1 MPADN
6 NENPK
11 KGSME
16 QDPRKLLSNCD
27 VIIEK
32 SFLSIFKGCLLLIN
46 SNSTS
51 VCETKF
57 CGIIDQSL
65 FYTSL
70 YIIYKIMKI

>member
-6 NENPK
+6 NENQK

-16 QDPRKLLSNCD
+16 RDPRKLLSNCD

-32 SFLSIFKGCLLLIN
+32 SFLSVFKGCLLLIN

-57 CGIIDQSL
+57 CGIIHRPISIL
-65 FYTSL
+65 HLTVH
-70 YIIYKIMKI
+70 YI